1 VLIQNRVA
9 LDRPSKSL
17 LIGVESAN
25 QQRRVMVDEVIG
37 KQEVVIK
44 SPSQPVGFKKP
55 PIPNLGLR
63 FF

>member
-44 SPSQPVGFKKP
+44 SP
-55 PIPNLGLR
+55 
-63 FF
+63 